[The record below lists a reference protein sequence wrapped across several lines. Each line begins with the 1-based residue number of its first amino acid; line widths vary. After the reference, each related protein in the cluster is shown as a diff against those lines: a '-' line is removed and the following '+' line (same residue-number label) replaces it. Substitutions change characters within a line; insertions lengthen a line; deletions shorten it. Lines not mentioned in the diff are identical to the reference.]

1 MISSDSSTCSA
12 FLSINQAPRFSVH
25 ENATIETP
33 TRPSFRKDLIM
44 LKNRLARNAVLALLS
59 VLTACGGQQEQST
72 ADSTGAGTKMRVAL
86 LTPGPI
92 SDKSW
97 NGIAHEGLLAIRDSL
112 GAETSHIQTKTPAEF
127 DENFRQYGAQGYD
140 LVIGNGFEYQEAATR
155 IAPSYPKTNY
165 VITSGRV
172 TAPNVAG
179 IAFAFEEASYQAGMI
194 AGAMTKTNKL
204 GLIGGTELPPVK
216 TSFLAFER
224 GAKSVNPKVTVLTSY
239 IGNWDDVSA
248 GKEQALAQ
256 IAQGVDIILQNADA
270 AGLGVFQAARE
281 KQILAFGTN
290 ADQNNVAPDVII
302 GSVVIDLPKAFMMIA
317 REIQAGTF
325 TGRVITLGVKDD
337 VVRMVINPT
346 MRERVPTAVITASD
360 SVGAL
365 LKAGTFMGLTDLLSG
380 TDNAKALPP
389 AAK

>member
-1 MISSDSSTCSA
+1 MLSHRIARVSA
-12 FLSINQAPRFSVH
+12 AAL
-25 ENATIETP
+25 
-33 TRPSFRKDLIM
+33 
-44 LKNRLARNAVLALLS
+44 LAL
-59 VLTACGGQQEQST
+59 VAACGGDKRGST
-72 ADSTGAGTKMRVAL
+72 ADSAGTSPTMRVAL

-155 IAPSYPKTNY
+155 VAPSYPKTNY

-179 IAFAFEEASYQAGMI
+179 IAFAFEEAAYQAGMI
-194 AGAMTKTNKL
+194 AGAMTKSNKL
-204 GLIGGTELPPVK
+204 GLIAGTELPPVK

-224 GAKSVNPKVTVLTSY
+224 GAKSVNPKVTVITSY
-239 IGNWDDVSA
+239 IGNWEDVSA

-281 KQILAFGTN
+281 KKVLAFGTN
-290 ADQNNVAPDVII
+290 ADQNSVAPDVII
-302 GSVVIDLPKAFMMIA
+302 GSVVIDLPKTFLMIA
-317 REIQAGTF
+317 REVQAGTF
-325 TGRVITLGVKDD
+325 KGRVIVLGVKDD
-337 VVRMVINPT
+337 VVRLVINPAL
-346 MRERVPTAVITASD
+346 RERVPAAAIAASD
-360 SVGAL
+360 SVGRL
-365 LKAGTFMGLTDLLSG
+365 LKAGTFTELTDLLSG
-380 TDNAKALPP
+380 SDSAQVIPPVAK
-389 AAK
+389 